1 MQQTTFTNC
10 ACSCS
15 CAAIFPRLVP
25 YLFLMAPFQL
35 AVLNPIGY
43 RHPSQRLTQ
52 TSVSAH
58 LCCVPQVCNHGVW
71 RGTEGWIED
80 GNHVQ
85 SDEGNHCHTAG
96 KTRAPT
102 PTLAHYNCTSCA
114 VVGGSQN
121 VATNPIV
128 LFTVLGLL
136 YNLATGAKG
145 TPLWAPIDQAFETAG
160 NGFTVCALF
169 MLGAGMYGNLGL
181 LKGKN
186 LVLPMLL
193 SLTKVALVAI
203 AIRLFMNFFTSNEAW
218 PGLQD
223 QKEFSYIYG
232 DSPALCPSPPPPRH
246 VAQHSCAW

>member
-1 MQQTTFTNC
+1 M
-10 ACSCS
+10 
-15 CAAIFPRLVP
+15 
-25 YLFLMAPFQL
+25 
-35 AVLNPIGY
+35 
-43 RHPSQRLTQ
+43 
-52 TSVSAH
+52 
-58 LCCVPQVCNHGVW
+58 
-71 RGTEGWIED
+71 
-80 GNHVQ
+80 
-85 SDEGNHCHTAG
+85 
-96 KTRAPT
+96 
-102 PTLAHYNCTSCA
+102 
-114 VVGGSQN
+114 VGGSQN

-232 DSPALCPSPPPPRH
+232 DSPALSPSPPPPRR
-246 VAQHSCAW
+246 VAQHGCAW

>member
-1 MQQTTFTNC
+1 MEFGVAQKGGSKMGTMCKVMKVTT
-10 ACSCS
+10 AE
-15 CAAIFPRLVP
+15 
-25 YLFLMAPFQL
+25 QL
-35 AVLNPIGY
+35 A
-43 RHPSQRLTQ
+43 RLERLLLHWLT
-52 TSVSAH
+52 TTARPA
-58 LCCVPQVCNHGVW
+58 LCL
-71 RGTEGWIED
+71 RG
-80 GNHVQ
+80 
-85 SDEGNHCHTAG
+85 
-96 KTRAPT
+96 
-102 PTLAHYNCTSCA
+102 
-114 VVGGSQN
+114 QN

-232 DSPALCPSPPPPRH
+232 DSPALSPSPPPPRR